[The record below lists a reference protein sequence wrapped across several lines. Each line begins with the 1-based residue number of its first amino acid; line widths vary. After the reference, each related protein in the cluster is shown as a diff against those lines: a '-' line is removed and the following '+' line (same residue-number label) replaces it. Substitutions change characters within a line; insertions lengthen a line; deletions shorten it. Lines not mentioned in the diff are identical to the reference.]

1 MEKPG
6 TLAELN
12 EKKTDSQTEAN
23 GPVEKEGET
32 VNDIPENPAQY
43 MEELKKYTDSL
54 PDPNEGRIQELR
66 EMIRSGKMITK
77 ETIRESAEKLTQLFL
92 GRGDFLV

>member
-12 EKKTDSQTEAN
+12 EKKTDSQTVDN

-32 VNDIPENPAQY
+32 VSDIPENPASY
-43 MEELKKYTDSL
+43 MEELKKYTGSL

-66 EMIRSGKMITK
+66 EMIRNGKMITK

-92 GRGDFLV
+92 GRGDFLI